1 MSDPQTTVP
10 ADEAPQRLDTPT
22 AYFDLEPLSGL
33 SIRGD
38 DIQGEIW
45 LSWEETQQLAE
56 FLRRHVGS

>member
-1 MSDPQTTVP
+1 MKTDTTEL
-10 ADEAPQRLDTPT
+10 ADDEALQSLNTPT
-22 AYFDLEPLSGL
+22 ADFDLEPLSGM

-38 DIQGEIW
+38 DIQGGIW